1 VYNCKQHSNIRVWT
15 MHYEAIMKW
24 INKRY
29 KKISMRNVTT
39 QKSKVAVAV
48 VVVVA
53 VQFFVKFYTGSN
65 LDNS

>member
-1 VYNCKQHSNIRVWT
+1 